1 MDIRILQGVAG
12 AKVATGLTVIID
24 VFRAFSVEARFF
36 ALGAETIYPVGDE
49 ALAYRLKEE
58 NPTVILAGERHGKI
72 LPGFDTGN
80 APSELGNLEVAGRA
94 VVHTT
99 SAGTQGIANATG
111 ATEILGASLVNARAT
126 ADYIRHSGAEEVSL
140 VCMGWMGTEETE
152 EDTLCARYI
161 KALLDGDMLPD
172 MAAEIESLK
181 TTSGAKFFDPAQQEV
196 FPRADFAMCT
206 DLDCF
211 DFAMRL
217 HRDPDGVDYM
227 EMCK

>member
-1 MDIRILQGVAG
+1 MHIRILQGVEG
-12 AKVATGLTVIID
+12 AKAATGLTVIID
-24 VFRAFSVEARFF
+24 VFRAFSVEAWFF
-36 ALGAETIYPVGDE
+36 ALGARTVYPIGEE
-49 ALAYRLKEE
+49 ALAYRLKEQD
-58 NPTVILAGERHGKI
+58 PTVILAGERHGKI

-80 APSELGNLEVAGRA
+80 APSELAALEVAGRA

-111 ATEILGASLVNARAT
+111 ATEILGASLVNAKAT
-126 ADYIRHSGAEEVSL
+126 AEYIRRSGVEEVSL

-161 KALLDGDMLPD
+161 RGLLTGDTPD
-172 MAAEIESLK
+172 MPAEIESLK

-196 FPRADFAMCT
+196 FPQADFAMCT
-206 DLDCF
+206 DLDRF

-217 HRDPDGVDYM
+217 HRDPNGVDYM
-227 EMCK
+227 EMCR